1 MTYIYSVFLM
11 LQKYIYSVKMAS
23 KNYIYSV
30 RMAKY
35 LSNYARVRA
44 ALLSPE
50 NLRPFIPFSASRR
63 VVSL

>member
-11 LQKYIYSVKMAS
+11 LQKYIYSIKMAS

-35 LSNYARVRA
+35 LHQTRKVG
-44 ALLSPE
+44 
-50 NLRPFIPFSASRR
+50 SRQ
-63 VVSL
+63 

>member
-11 LQKYIYSVKMAS
+11 PQKYIYSVKMAS

-35 LSNYARVRA
+35 C
-44 ALLSPE
+44 P
-50 NLRPFIPFSASRR
+50 
-63 VVSL
+63 SLILVDTFREVKLI

>member
-23 KNYIYSV
+23 ENYIYSV

-35 LSNYARVRA
+35 LHQTRKVG
-44 ALLSPE
+44 
-50 NLRPFIPFSASRR
+50 SRQ
-63 VVSL
+63 